1 MSNHPH
7 TSLARQAAW
16 AVALTPA
23 ALLLASGGPALA
35 SAPEQWGP
43 EPSVPRLDALLV
55 YLLIP
60 VGLFLLITL
69 LVYLPSMV
77 RGAKYQPGQAWRNE
91 PEWFGGP
98 RTGVEA
104 TDENQPSA
112 ERADAEGRGGASAR
126 W

>member
-7 TSLARQAAW
+7 TPFVRHAGW
-16 AVALTPA
+16 ALALTPA

-35 SAPEQWGP
+35 SAPGQWGP
-43 EPSVPRLDALLV
+43 EPAVPPLDALLV

-60 VGLFLLITL
+60 VGLFVLITL
-69 LVYLPSMV
+69 LVYIPSMA
-77 RGAKYQPGQAWRNE
+77 RGAKHQPGHAWRNE

-98 RTGVEA
+98 RAGVEA
-104 TDENQPSA
+104 ADENQPSA
-112 ERADAEGRGGASAR
+112 EQAEERGGASAR

>member
-7 TSLARQAAW
+7 TPFVRRAGW
-16 AVALTPA
+16 ALALTPA

-43 EPSVPRLDALLV
+43 EPSVPPLDALLV

-60 VGLFLLITL
+60 VGLFVLITL
-69 LVYLPSMV
+69 LVYIPSMA
-77 RGAKYQPGQAWRNE
+77 RGAKHQPGQAWRNE

-98 RTGVEA
+98 RAGVEA
-104 TDENQPSA
+104 ADQNQPAA
-112 ERADAEGRGGASAR
+112 EQAEAEGRGGASAR